1 MINTV
6 SEMAGLPEIG
16 ASDITAHLQL
26 ITANLKIGKVRSG
39 VIGLTKAGKST
50 ILNALLGK
58 YFLPSTI
65 QPQTAKEVRIVH
77 TTSSPQGVRYH

>member
-1 MINTV
+1 MIDTI
-6 SEMAGLPEIG
+6 SEMASLPDIG
-16 ASDITAHLQL
+16 ASDITAHLKL
-26 ITANLKIGKVRSG
+26 ITTNLRTGKVRSG

-65 QPQTAKEVRIVH
+65 QPQTVRIVH
-77 TTSSPQGVRYH
+77 MPSFFLYFHLLQN